1 MSLATQIKTFIIDNF
16 LFGDTSVELGPDAS
30 LIESDLVDSTGILEL
45 VSHVEQT
52 YGLTIK
58 DSEIVPDNFDSINRI
73 AAFIEARIGQQAA

>member
-1 MSLATQIKTFIIDNF
+1 MTLASNIKTFIIENF
-16 LFGDTSVELGPDAS
+16 LFGDTSVELGADDS

-58 DSEIVPDNFDSINRI
+58 DAEIVPDNFDSINRI
-73 AAFIEARIGQQAA
+73 AAFIEARAGRQAA